1 MVDVDVII
9 MVIMTIVS
17 ILFPITLRH
26 TVINITVDVKRVETV
41 AQGCGAAA
49 LEEIWIGIVG
59 AGVVRIVV
67 VGIKVGARAVV
78 VPTVLAIVVMIVLGD
93 ILVGK
98 AAVVLAVGRVVLLI
112 VLVVNGISEV
122 VVNEVVVVIAVVVEI
137 VERVGELGVVLY
149 IHFTALHFFLN
160 SRMCGH

>member
-67 VGIKVGARAVV
+67 VGIKLGARAVV

-93 ILVGK
+93 ILVGR
-98 AAVVLAVGRVVLLI
+98 AADVLAVGRVVLLI